1 MTSSSLFIVSV
12 YRPDLYEA
20 ALAAI
25 GVARDVEVVLDRRI
39 GERRRP
45 ERPRQ
50 DDADLNDRRRMMID
64 EQLRLDGCALVAAE
78 ARSAAIG

>member
-1 MTSSSLFIVSV
+1 MASSSLFIVSV

-20 ALAAI
+20 ALAAA

-45 ERPRQ
+45 ERPWQ
-50 DDADLNDRRRMMID
+50 DDADGSDRRRVMID
-64 EQLRLDGCALVAAE
+64 EQLRLDGCALVSAE
-78 ARSAAIG
+78 ARSPVTG